1 MLFRSDLVVAA
12 VLVEQGDDGLD
23 VRSLDDVQGL
33 WALDQDTVQD
43 LQDAWPGA

>member
-1 MLFRSDLVVAA
+1 MVAA

-23 VRSLDDVQGL
+23 VRSLDDVQSL
-33 WALDQDTVQD
+33 WALDQDAVQD